1 VTSTS
6 FQSVAT
12 QVFPPPTCRSP
23 IDLYTALAS
32 TLPITL
38 IKLGA
43 LVGAP
48 GRFTLLGLVSSTHTL
63 PAAAYAEPG
72 SLRPPTLPYSALGSL
87 QPPTSSSALSSQHS
101 ALPHGPGWFL
111 ALPYELGHTLE
122 PASSPHSVTS
132 GSPPHSVTSSS
143 DPSAKCLVPSAL
155 PLLWHRIDTALIH
168 DSLTDTWSG
177 FGHWESLLTLAN
189 ANAPATSPFS
199 LAPIDT
205 TANRER
211 FLASVRAT
219 LNYIRAG
226 DIYQANI
233 THTLRST
240 FSGSPLSLAAHLFTL
255 ANPAHGCITSFTHD
269 NTHHTLISCSP
280 ELFLAGNLHARTII
294 TRPMKGTRPAHTD
307 PSELD
312 HSIKDQAELAMII
325 DLMRNDLGR
334 VCDIGSIHV
343 DSPRNIE
350 NHGILQATGTIRG
363 TLREGTTLDALLRA
377 TFPGGSIT
385 GAPKIRAQQIIAQLE
400 SAPRGYYCGATG
412 YLADNGTLELNIAI
426 RTAHLTTASS
436 PHSATLPLC
445 HSATSGS
452 SPHSATPSLR
462 HSVTSGSSPH
472 SATSSS
478 PPQHSALSTQH
489 FAFSIGSGIV
499 ADSDPEAEWRET
511 LDKAWLLRHLADLK

>member
-1 VTSTS
+1 
-6 FQSVAT
+6 
-12 QVFPPPTCRSP
+12 
-23 IDLYTALAS
+23 
-32 TLPITL
+32 
-38 IKLGA
+38 
-43 LVGAP
+43 
-48 GRFTLLGLVSSTHTL
+48 
-63 PAAAYAEPG
+63 
-72 SLRPPTLPYSALGSL
+72 
-87 QPPTSSSALSSQHS
+87 
-101 ALPHGPGWFL
+101 
-111 ALPYELGHTLE
+111 
-122 PASSPHSVTS
+122 
-132 GSPPHSVTSSS
+132 
-143 DPSAKCLVPSAL
+143 VPSAL